1 MKPSWQYVYRLSE
14 LTHLRDNIGFQIEIF
29 ICILKIIPISVFM
42 VYKGLSCL
50 ICNVIHLSIPSPA
63 HLLTFPSFNH
73 PPSDPPV
80 HPLIHLPT
88 YSSTYPSIYPSIHP
102 SIHPSTHPPIYPSVH
117 PTAYHIADSIL
128 DAEHPVRHHLHIVSH
143 AQSDSLFLS
152 AHPNAAQ
159 LSYPIQTLHLP

>member
-80 HPLIHLPT
+80 HPLIHLPVQET
-88 YSSTYPSIYPSIHP
+88 QVQSLGQEDPLKEKMA
-102 SIHPSTHPPIYPSVH
+102 THH
-117 PTAYHIADSIL
+117 SIL
-128 DAEHPVRHHLHIVSH
+128 ACKIPWTEDPGGLQVPGVTKS
-143 AQSDSLFLS
+143 
-152 AHPNAAQ
+152 
-159 LSYPIQTLHLP
+159 QTRSSK

>member
-102 SIHPSTHPPIYPSVH
+102 SIHPSTHPSIHPSNHPSTH
-117 PTAYHIADSIL
+117 PTIHPSIHLFTHPSNSGTAPELNTGDIALRCRRSPC
-128 DAEHPVRHHLHIVSH
+128 PVCLAPSPCP
-143 AQSDSLFLS
+143 S
-152 AHPNAAQ
+152 
-159 LSYPIQTLHLP
+159 